1 MAKNKVYY
9 WYAASMARNHNKGL
23 LAHCVLTLVARRVA
37 PLHAPIAHHRATQRR
52 ATQLRSV
59 AQDVYARAP
68 PDERRAAQ
76 HAPLPRARSLR
87 DELPGLAR
95 MARPNT
101 LPMGAALVAA
111 GAWGTRGAPPAAAD
125 VGSALRLGVAVA
137 CTTIVTAGSM
147 LINDYFDHKHGVDT
161 RATKPDRPLV
171 AGDVRPATVKL
182 VLKWA
187 YAALLAL
194 ICLIDTATMR
204 LWVLANALATYVYT
218 RHLKPVPVVKNA
230 ACAAVVAM
238 AVGLGGLARGGG
250 VGSLAPLGP
259 AMAATAGLICH
270 REMLMDCKD
279 RDGTR
284 RRACAPRRSSSGG
297 GGPRRC
303 RSCPSPAP
311 SPRPRA
317 APRARAPRPGRARAR
332 PLARPSGAELRD
344 AIELAPLWLAAT
356 LVLLLAR
363 ARAL

>member
-1 MAKNKVYY
+1 MAHQNKVYY
-9 WYAASMARNHNKGL
+9 WASMARNHNTKGL

-37 PLHAPIAHHRATQRR
+37 PLHAPIAHHRTTQRR
-52 ATQLRSV
+52 AMQLRSV

-68 PDERRAAQ
+68 PDKRRAAQ
-76 HAPLPRARSLR
+76 HAPPRARSLR

-111 GAWGTRGAPPAAAD
+111 GAWGTRGAPAAAAD

-182 VLKWA
+182 ALKWA

-279 RDGTR
+279 RDGDASAGVRT
-284 RRACAPRRSSSGG
+284 AAVVFG
-297 GGPRRC
+297 
-303 RSCPSPAP
+303 
-311 SPRPRA
+311 RPRA
-317 APRARAPRPGRARAR
+317 AALSLLPLAGAVAASPGRAAAPLLAQAALALRA
-332 PLARPSGAELRD
+332 ARSFGRAELRD

-356 LVLLLAR
+356 LVLLLA
-363 ARAL
+363 

>member
-37 PLHAPIAHHRATQRR
+37 PLHAPIAHQRVTQRR

-76 HAPLPRARSLR
+76 HAPPRARSLR

-279 RDGTR
+279 AAATP

-303 RSCPSPAP
+303 RSCP
-311 SPRPRA
+311 RR
-317 APRARAPRPGRARAR
+317 RRRRVPGRAAAPLLAQAALALRAVR
-332 PLARPSGAELRD
+332 SSGRAELRD

-356 LVLLLAR
+356 LVLLLA
-363 ARAL
+363 

>member
-1 MAKNKVYY
+1 MAQNQVYY
-9 WYAASMARNHNKGL
+9 WASMARNHNTKGL
-23 LAHCVLTLVARRVA
+23 LAHCVLALVARRVA

-76 HAPLPRARSLR
+76 HAQPRARSLR

-111 GAWGTRGAPPAAAD
+111 GAWGTRGAPAAAAD

-279 RDGTR
+279 RDGDALAGVRT
-284 RRACAPRRSSSGG
+284 AAVVFG
-297 GGPRRC
+297 
-303 RSCPSPAP
+303 
-311 SPRPRA
+311 RPRA
-317 APRARAPRPGRARAR
+317 AALSLLPLAGAVAASPGRAAAPLLAQAALALRA
-332 PLARPSGAELRD
+332 ARSFGRAELRD

-356 LVLLLAR
+356 LVLLLA
-363 ARAL
+363 